1 VKKLIRIDK
10 LLVEKGLVESR
21 NIAQRFIM
29 AGEVRVAG
37 QIVFKPSHAVDP
49 DAEISID
56 PKPRYVSQGG
66 EKLEHALRSF
76 NIEITGAVCAD
87 VGASTGGFT
96 DCLLQHGAKRVYS
109 IDVGHGQLH
118 WKLRNDPR
126 IVIMERT
133 NARYLETLPEN
144 VKFVTIDVSFI
155 SLRLILPAAVQW
167 IEPQGS
173 IIALVKP
180 QFEAGRESVGR
191 GGIVRDPV
199 VHSQVLMEIIT
210 AAEKHDLFP
219 KGLVSSP
226 ILKLRKNVEFLLWL
240 STEKLDLD
248 IDLLVETAISSPVK

>member
-133 NARYLETLPEN
+133 NARYLETLP
-144 VKFVTIDVSFI
+144 V
-155 SLRLILPAAVQW
+155 
-167 IEPQGS
+167 
-173 IIALVKP
+173 VKP